1 MNFYKSFLFQ
11 KSLEL
16 LNINAHVGRGVWT
29 LDWIFFS
36 FWIRLCYVMQ
46 IWKSERKKKLKTWY
60 YAVPTCKS
68 LSWKWVLN
76 YRQLDLSCIYI
87 GMRQVVIATV
97 NFEVDIDLLIKGSR
111 HFFKHSAENILRQD
125 IWNWHVVF
133 SLSIYYSIIAFNS
146 WLLPNQVW

>member
-29 LDWIFFS
+29 LDWIFF
-36 FWIRLCYVMQ
+36 FLNQTMLCYANLK
-46 IWKSERKKKLKTWY
+46 IWKKKEIENLIL
-60 YAVPTCKS
+60 AVPTCKS

-133 SLSIYYSIIAFNS
+133 SLSI
-146 WLLPNQVW
+146 L

>member
-1 MNFYKSFLFQ
+1 MNFYKSLLFQ

-29 LDWIFFS
+29 LDWIYIFFS
-36 FWIRLCYVMQ
+36 ESDYAMLC
-46 IWKSERKKKLKTWY
+46 KSENLKEKRNWKLD
-60 YAVPTCKS
+60 TCCPNLQES
-68 LSWKWVLN
+68 
-76 YRQLDLSCIYI
+76 QLKMRTKLQAAWPILYL

-97 NFEVDIDLLIKGSR
+97 NFEVDILIKGSR

-133 SLSIYYSIIAFNS
+133 SLSI
-146 WLLPNQVW
+146 L